1 MRLCSAVI
9 VLTLFL
15 ASCIARGSVISPG
28 SRPPNTGGTISG
40 LVRSAG
46 DNAPLSGRKVTI
58 VNLETGEKLETST
71 AVNGGYTI
79 KVPQG
84 NYRVEVEVRQG
95 EVVTEKP
102 DDVHISKSDLDAGRN
117 FTIAVKPSVD
127 S

>member
-1 MRLCSAVI
+1 
-9 VLTLFL
+9 
-15 ASCIARGSVISPG
+15 
-28 SRPPNTGGTISG
+28 
-40 LVRSAG
+40 VRSAG